1 MTIWQVAAGDSGG
14 RNYTQLCIEHDVILI
29 GPGDPGNFKDNPSG
43 YDGEHMKNQIASFCN
58 NPKAGDLVLLRY
70 GKRVMAVGVIPNEDP
85 EYSWQKV
92 FDDVLGW
99 DMQHTRRVV
108 WDQKAL
114 SILDPIQPVF
124 GHMPMMPTIT
134 RVEDQRIKKYEE
146 DLLRAI
152 KIRPLRPLPKDVGE
166 VLEPEALGMALFA
179 KGLSNDAVEKVLQTI
194 ARINRLSS
202 WYGTDKEQKRPSE
215 HEIVAHMISP
225 LMLGMGWSEQL
236 LAIEWNKIDMAF
248 FNATPSRP
256 KHCVMICEAKRQDQ
270 SLDDAYEQAL
280 KYIQKNSLVNCKQ
293 IVSTDGTRLL
303 LYKKDAAGNWPAA
316 DAPTGCVNLRRIRDK
331 NVFPKGT
338 SEIDTLME
346 LVPWKVMGQ

>member
-29 GPGDPGNFKDNPSG
+29 GPGDPGNFKDNPSC

-99 DMQHTRRVV
+99 DMLHTRRVV

-152 KIRPLRPLPKDVGE
+152 KIRPLRPLPKDVGD

-179 KGLSNDAVEKVLQTI
+179 KGLSNDRPI
-194 ARINRLSS
+194 AQAP
-202 WYGTDKEQKRPSE
+202 G
-215 HEIVAHMISP
+215 
-225 LMLGMGWSEQL
+225 
-236 LAIEWNKIDMAF
+236 F
-248 FNATPSRP
+248 SRG
-256 KHCVMICEAKRQDQ
+256 V
-270 SLDDAYEQAL
+270 
-280 KYIQKNSLVNCKQ
+280 
-293 IVSTDGTRLL
+293 
-303 LYKKDAAGNWPAA
+303 
-316 DAPTGCVNLRRIRDK
+316 
-331 NVFPKGT
+331 
-338 SEIDTLME
+338 
-346 LVPWKVMGQ
+346 